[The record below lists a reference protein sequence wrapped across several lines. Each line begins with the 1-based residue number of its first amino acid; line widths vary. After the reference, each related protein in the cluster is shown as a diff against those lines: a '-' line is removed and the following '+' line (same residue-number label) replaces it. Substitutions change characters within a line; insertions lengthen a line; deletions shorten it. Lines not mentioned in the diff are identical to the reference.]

1 MVARVFCMVAK
12 CFLTG
17 SSEKLCDVLVS
28 LAPPSMCVYGTM
40 FYHPAGENC
49 NTVILRKIIARTV

>member
-28 LAPPSMCVYGTM
+28 PSMCVYGTM

-49 NTVILRKIIARTV
+49 NTVILRKIIAHTV